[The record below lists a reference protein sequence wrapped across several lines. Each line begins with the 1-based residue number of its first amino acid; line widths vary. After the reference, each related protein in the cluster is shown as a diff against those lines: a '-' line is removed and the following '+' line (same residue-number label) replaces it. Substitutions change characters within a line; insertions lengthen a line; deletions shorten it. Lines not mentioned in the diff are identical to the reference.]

1 MTTHLTDFTNQLG
14 GRYHHR
20 CLSHCHPLC
29 NGSKG
34 KKFSILKKHNANK
47 ANIVHIYSAHWY
59 MMNGALAF
67 AATTIPPPHNANHA
81 NIVHIYSAHWYMKT
95 GGGRP
100 PHHTRVR
107 MVHPLWYRVLLP
119 LLCVC
124 VRLRTARARIHTA
137 AALPAATTTTAAYD
151 TVHVC
156 KCLCGQPASQPASRT
171 YLHAHKYHYTCCPVY
186 VCGCACI
193 IRGGAL

>member
-1 MTTHLTDFTNQLG
+1 
-14 GRYHHR
+14 
-20 CLSHCHPLC
+20 
-29 NGSKG
+29 
-34 KKFSILKKHNANK
+34 
-47 ANIVHIYSAHWY
+47 
-59 MMNGALAF
+59 
-67 AATTIPPPHNANHA
+67 
-81 NIVHIYSAHWYMKT
+81 MKT

-137 AALPAATTTTAAYD
+137 AALPAATTTAAYVA
-151 TVHVC
+151 VHVC
-156 KCLCGQPASQPASRT
+156 KCLCGQTARQPASQPAEHEHTS
-171 YLHAHKYHYTCCPVY
+171 YAHKYHHTCCPVY

-193 IRGGAL
+193 IRGVHYDVSQLLTINYMSHVMCNSIYALKMHNANKMLQKKC

>member
-1 MTTHLTDFTNQLG
+1 QLIG
-14 GRYHHR
+14 LDDYRR
-20 CLSHCHPLC
+20 LSHCHSLC
-29 NGSKG
+29 NGPKD

-59 MMNGALAF
+59 MLNGALAV

-137 AALPAATTTTAAYD
+137 AAWPATTTAYD
-151 TVHVC
+151 TVHAC
-156 KCLCGQPASQPASRT
+156 KGRCGQTARFTNIPSRT
-171 YLHAHKYHYTCCPVY
+171 QLSSYQPPCVRCVVAS
-186 VCGCACI
+186 A
-193 IRGGAL
+193 